1 VEYAA
6 IMPGGKATQVD
17 VVRHRQYLAHM
28 EANSAAGTLYASPTN
43 PQLAAQMQQIQQQ
56 IRKQTEQIQQQIQQL
71 QQQMQQ
77 QQQQQQHMEVVS
89 LSNALCYRL
98 EEPVR
103 HFPNAAGQPAPH
115 CIPATFGALDALNSN
130 NSRTCLQYYGL
141 EQHGTAIECRR
152 RLAEHLGV
160 ILEHSLRALENKLE
174 GMARRQ
180 RRADAWHRNY
190 SALDGT
196 DFLVSFPNDNG
207 DPAPQSFPRTL
218 QALLDLSDDDL
229 LELNAHYGLE
239 GGNMR
244 RLGLFLGVAS
254 RFTLKPVV

>member
-1 VEYAA
+1 MTAHHLHAA
-6 IMPGGKATQVD
+6 ALPPPTHDQV
-17 VVRHRQYLAHM
+17 V
-28 EANSAAGTLYASPTN
+28 
-43 PQLAAQMQQIQQQ
+43 AQMQ
-56 IRKQTEQIQQQIQQL
+56 KM

-77 QQQQQQHMEVVS
+77 QMQQNMQQMEDVVLAH
-89 LSNALCYRL
+89 LSNVWCYRL
-98 EEPVR
+98 EEPIK

-115 CIPATFGALDALNSN
+115 CIPATLGALDALNSN

-141 EQHGTAIECRR
+141 QGNGTVVERRR

-160 ILEHSLRALENKLE
+160 KLVHPSQAQE
-174 GMARRQ
+174 DRLQGIDCRQ

-229 LELNAHYGLE
+229 VELNAHYELE
-239 GGNMR
+239 GGNVR
-244 RLGLFLGVAS
+244 RLWLFLGVAS
-254 RFTLKPVV
+254 RFTFKPVF